1 MKPSLYAVAAS
12 LYLAE
17 YTLYSNSSATV
28 LLNASISDYF
38 HLPYGVAANVGVAFL
53 AGFCA
58 TLLPAGLL
66 LHRCRPVT
74 TFYVSS
80 AALAVL
86 GIAASLSPA
95 FWVLIVIRFLQGA
108 TSALLAPQLF
118 RIARQQFY
126 PDHHTAF
133 LGTWGLVVSAS
144 ALCSPLITAVLN
156 DAWGWR
162 AFPYETVLTTAASIP
177 LLAWGARAQAPEPDA
192 EPERSRRGATLI
204 VGFGLVQVVIF
215 LAAGTTTELTTKVLL
230 GALATVLGVGV
241 IGACR
246 WSGGDGARRPI
257 LYRSFLIVFVAGIA
271 TNVFTLVVIY
281 VLQRVQLF
289 SSYRA
294 ALVLLPMAVVAGLL
308 PITKFGRPGED
319 AKNTR
324 LVSYGAAC
332 LTLAGFGVAVAAHHV
347 GSLPICATVMGG
359 AMGFLW
365 SSLATNVLT
374 NSGRVTFDSAVYHYL
389 RALGAAIG
397 VSVGATAIGGFDSP
411 HRLFVFSGVLIAVVG
426 LVASA
431 AARPAV
437 STRAG
442 VAQ

>member
-28 LLNASISDYF
+28 LLNASISDFF
-38 HLPYGVAANVGVAFL
+38 HLPYGLAANVGVAFL

-66 LHRCRPVT
+66 LHRFPPIT

-86 GIAASLSPA
+86 GVAASLSPS
-95 FWVLIVIRFLQGA
+95 FWALIIVRFLQGA
-108 TSALLAPQLF
+108 TSAVLAPQLF

-156 DAWGWR
+156 DTWGWR
-162 AFPYETVLTTAASIP
+162 AFPYETVLTTLASIP
-177 LLAWGARAQAPEPDA
+177 LLAWGARAEAR
-192 EPERSRRGATLI
+192 EPEAAPDSSRRGAALI
-204 VGFGLVQVVIF
+204 VGFGLAQVVIF
-215 LAAGTTTELTTKVLL
+215 LAAGSTTEVTTKVLL
-230 GALATVLGVGV
+230 SALATVLGVLV

-246 WSGGDGARRPI
+246 SSAGDGARSPI

-281 VLQRVQLF
+281 VLQRVQSF

-294 ALVLLPMAVVAGLL
+294 ALVLLPMALVAGLL
-308 PITKFGRPGED
+308 PITRFGRPGDD

-324 LVSYGAAC
+324 LVAYGAGC
-332 LTLAGFGVAVAAHHV
+332 LALAGCWVAVTSDHMS
-347 GSLPICATVMGG
+347 SLLISATVMGG
-359 AMGFLW
+359 AMGLLW

-397 VSVGATAIGGFDSP
+397 VSVGATAIGGFESA
-411 HRLFVFSGVLIAVVG
+411 HHLFIFSGMLIAVVG
-426 LVASA
+426 VIASV
-431 AARPAV
+431 AARP
-437 STRAG
+437 
-442 VAQ
+442 VASRVEVRP

>member
-17 YTLYSNSSATV
+17 YTLYSNSSSTV

-38 HLPYGVAANVGVAFL
+38 HVSYGAAANVGVAFL

-58 TLLPAGLL
+58 TLLPAGLVL
-66 LHRCRPVT
+66 DRCRSTT

-80 AALAVL
+80 AALALL
-86 GIAASLSPA
+86 GVAASLSPQ
-95 FWVLIVIRFLQGA
+95 FWVLVAIRFLQGVA
-108 TSALLAPQLF
+108 SALLAPQLF

-126 PDHHTAF
+126 PHHHTAF

-177 LLAWGARAQAPEPDA
+177 LMLCGARVEATDA
-192 EPERSRRGATLI
+192 AKDESSCRGGALI
-204 VGFGLVQVVIF
+204 VSCGLVQVVIF
-215 LAAGTTTELTTKVLL
+215 LAAGATTTLTTKVLL
-230 GALATVLGVGV
+230 GALAMVLGFAV
-241 IGACR
+241 IGIR
-246 WSGGDGARRPI
+246 RRSGGEDRQPI
-257 LYRSFLIVFVAGIA
+257 VYRSFLIVFVAGIA

-294 ALVLLPMAVVAGLL
+294 ALFLLPMALAAGLL
-308 PITKFGRPGED
+308 PISTFGRPGND

-324 LVSYGAAC
+324 LVRLGAGC
-332 LTLAGFGVAVAAHHV
+332 LVLAG
-347 GSLPICATVMGG
+347 ATVAFGAPVLVSATAMGS

-374 NSGRVTFDSAVYHYL
+374 NSARVTFDSAVYHYL

-397 VSVGATAIGGFDSP
+397 VSVGAAAIDGFDIPSA
-411 HRLFVFSGVLIAVVG
+411 LFMFAAGLITVAGVVASIAAQPTRIAV
-426 LVASA
+426 S
-431 AARPAV
+431 R
-437 STRAG
+437 
-442 VAQ
+442 

>member
-28 LLNASISDYF
+28 LLNASISDF
-38 HLPYGVAANVGVAFL
+38 FRVPYGLAANVGVAFL

-66 LHRCRPVT
+66 LHRCRPLT

-86 GIAASLSPA
+86 GVAASLSPS
-95 FWVLIVIRFLQGA
+95 FWILIVVRFLQGA
-108 TSALLAPQLF
+108 ASAVLAQQLF

-133 LGTWGLVVSAS
+133 LGTWGFVVSAS

-162 AFPYETVLTTAASIP
+162 AFPYETVLTTVMSIP
-177 LLAWGARAQAPEPDA
+177 LLAWGARTQAPEPDTA
-192 EPERSRRGATLI
+192 PESSRQGAGLI
-204 VGFGLVQVVIF
+204 IGFGLAQVVIF
-215 LAAGTTTELTTKVLL
+215 LAAGTTSDLTTKAALS
-230 GALATVLGVGV
+230 ALATVLGVVV

-246 WSGGDGARRPI
+246 SSAGAGGRRPI

-281 VLQRVQLF
+281 VLQRVHSF
-289 SSYRA
+289 TSYRA
-294 ALVLLPMAVVAGLL
+294 ALVLVPMAVVAGLL
-308 PITKFGRPGED
+308 PISRFGRPGD
-319 AKNTR
+319 AAKNTR
-324 LVSYGAAC
+324 LVAYGAAC
-332 LTLAGFGVAVAAHHV
+332 LALAGCWIAVSAEHV
-347 GSLPICATVMGG
+347 GSSLISATVMGG

-374 NSGRVTFDSAVYHYL
+374 SSGRVTFDSAVYHYL

-397 VSVGATAIGGFDSP
+397 VSVGATAIGGFADP
-411 HRLFVFSGVLIAVVG
+411 HRLLIFAGVLIAVVG
-426 LVASA
+426 VIASVAV
-431 AARPAV
+431 RPVVTAPMEV
-437 STRAG
+437 QR
-442 VAQ
+442 

>member
-28 LLNASISDYF
+28 LLNASISDFF
-38 HLPYGVAANVGVAFL
+38 HLPYGMAANVGVAFL

-95 FWVLIVIRFLQGA
+95 FWVLIVVRFLQGA

-133 LGTWGLVVSAS
+133 LGTWGLVVSTS

-162 AFPYETVLTTAASIP
+162 AFPYETVLTTAVSIP
-177 LLAWGARAQAPEPDA
+177 LLAWGARAEAPEPDIA
-192 EPERSRRGATLI
+192 PASSRQGAFI
-204 VGFGLVQVVIF
+204 VGAGFVQVVIF
-215 LAAGTTTELTTKVLL
+215 LAAGTTTELTAKVLL
-230 GALATVLGVGV
+230 GALATVLGVVV

-246 WSGGDGARRPI
+246 RSGRDGARRPI

-281 VLQRVQLF
+281 VLQRMESF

-308 PITKFGRPGED
+308 PISKFGRPGGN

-324 LVSYGAAC
+324 LVGYGAAC
-332 LTLAGFGVAVAAHHV
+332 LTLTGCWVALAADGV
-347 GSLPICATVMGG
+347 GSLLISATMMGG

-374 NSGRVTFDSAVYHYL
+374 NSSRVTFDSAVYHYL

-411 HRLFVFSGVLIAVVG
+411 HRLFVFAGVLIAVVG
-426 LVASA
+426 LIASV
-431 AARPAV
+431 AARPTLTARV
-437 STRAG
+437 E
-442 VAQ
+442 VDQ

>member
-28 LLNASISDYF
+28 LLNASIADFF
-38 HLPYGVAANVGVAFL
+38 HLSYGRAAYVGVAFL

-58 TLLPAGLL
+58 TLLPAGLR
-66 LHRCRPVT
+66 LHRCRPIT

-86 GIAASLSPA
+86 GIAASLSPS
-95 FWVLIVIRFLQGA
+95 FSVLVLVRFLQGA
-108 TSALLAPQLF
+108 TSAVLAPQLF

-156 DAWGWR
+156 DTWGWR
-162 AFPYETVLTTAASIP
+162 AFPYETVLTTIVSIP
-177 LLAWGARAQAPEPDA
+177 LLAWGAHGRAPEPDA
-192 EPERSRRGATLI
+192 TAENSRRGGGLI
-204 VGFGLVQVVIF
+204 IGVGLAQVVIF
-215 LAAGTTTELTTKVLL
+215 LAIGATSEPATKVLL
-230 GALATVLGVGV
+230 SARATGLGVVV
-241 IGACR
+241 IGTCR
-246 WSGGDGARRPI
+246 SSAGDGGRRPV
-257 LYRSFLIVFVAGIA
+257 LYRSLLIVFVAGIA

-281 VLQRVQLF
+281 VLQRMQSF

-294 ALVLLPMAVVAGLL
+294 ALVLVPMAVVAGLL
-308 PITKFGRPGED
+308 PISKFGRPGD
-319 AKNTR
+319 AAKNSR
-324 LVSYGAAC
+324 LVGYGAAC
-332 LTLAGFGVAVAAHHV
+332 LALAGCWVAVTADEV
-347 GSLPICATVMGG
+347 GPLLIGATVMGG

-374 NSGRVTFDSAVYHYL
+374 NSVRVTFDSAVYHYL

-397 VSVGATAIGGFDSP
+397 VSVGATAIGGFESP
-411 HRLFVFSGVLIAVVG
+411 HRLFVFAGVLIAVAG
-426 LVASA
+426 LIASV
-431 AARPAV
+431 AARPV
-437 STRAG
+437 TR
-442 VAQ
+442 VEVRR

>member
-28 LLNASISDYF
+28 LLNASIADF
-38 HLPYGVAANVGVAFL
+38 FQLPYGLAANVGVAFL

-66 LHRCRPVT
+66 LHRCRPIN
-74 TFYVSS
+74 TFCVSS

-86 GIAASLSPA
+86 GIAAGFSPS
-95 FWVLIVIRFLQGA
+95 FGVLIVVRFLQGA
-108 TSALLAPQLF
+108 VSAVLAPQLF

-133 LGTWGLVVSAS
+133 LGTWGLVVSTS

-162 AFPYETVLTTAASIP
+162 AFPYETVLTTIVSIP
-177 LLAWGARAQAPEPDA
+177 LLAWGARAEAPEPDA
-192 EPERSRRGATLI
+192 ASESSRRGSGLI
-204 VGFGLVQVVIF
+204 VGFGLAQVAIF
-215 LAAGTTTELTTKVLL
+215 LTVGATTDLATKVLL
-230 GALATVLGVGV
+230 SVLATVLGVVV
-241 IGACR
+241 IAACR
-246 WSGGDGARRPI
+246 SSARDGARRPV

-271 TNVFTLVVIY
+271 TNVFTLAVIY
-281 VLQRVQLF
+281 VLQRVQSF

-294 ALVLLPMAVVAGLL
+294 ALVLVPMAVVAGLL
-308 PITKFGRPGED
+308 PISKFGRPGD
-319 AKNTR
+319 TAKNIR
-324 LVSYGAAC
+324 LVGYGAAC
-332 LTLAGFGVAVAAHHV
+332 LALSGCWVAVIADEV
-347 GSLPICATVMGG
+347 GSLLIGAAAMGG

-397 VSVGATAIGGFDSP
+397 VSVGATAIGGFESP
-411 HRLFVFSGVLIAVVG
+411 HRLFVFAGVLITVVG
-426 LVASA
+426 LVASV
-431 AARPAV
+431 AARPTLA
-437 STRAG
+437 TR
-442 VAQ
+442 VEVQR

>member
-28 LLNASISDYF
+28 LLNASISEF
-38 HLPYGVAANVGVAFL
+38 FRLPYGVAANVGVAFL

-58 TLLPAGLL
+58 TLLPAGLR
-66 LHRCRPVT
+66 LHRCRPIT
-74 TFYVSS
+74 TFYVGS

-86 GIAASLSPA
+86 GIAASLSPS
-95 FWVLIVIRFLQGA
+95 FWVLVVVRFLQGA
-108 TSALLAPQLF
+108 VSAVLAPQLF

-162 AFPYETVLTTAASIP
+162 AFPYETVVTTVVSIP
-177 LLAWGARAQAPEPDA
+177 LLAWGARAEAAEPDA
-192 EPERSRRGATLI
+192 APENSRRGAGLI
-204 VGFGLVQVVIF
+204 IGFGLAQVVIF
-215 LAAGTTTELTTKVLL
+215 LAAAATTELATKVVLS
-230 GALATVLGVGV
+230 AVATVLGVAV

-246 WSGGDGARRPI
+246 SSAGDGARRPL
-257 LYRSFLIVFVAGIA
+257 LYRSFLVVFVAGIA

-281 VLQRVQLF
+281 VLQRVQSF

-294 ALVLLPMAVVAGLL
+294 ALVLVPMALAAGLL
-308 PITKFGRPGED
+308 PISRFGRPGD
-319 AKNTR
+319 AAKNTR
-324 LVSYGAAC
+324 LVGYGAAC
-332 LTLAGFGVAVAAHHV
+332 LALAGCWVAATAGQL
-347 GSLPICATVMGG
+347 GSLLVGATVMGG

-374 NSGRVTFDSAVYHYL
+374 SSGRVTFDSAVYHYL

-397 VSVGATAIGGFDSP
+397 VSVGATAIGGFQSA
-411 HRLFVFSGVLIAVVG
+411 HRLFIFAGVLIAAVG
-426 LVASA
+426 VIAFV

-437 STRAG
+437 ATR
-442 VAQ
+442 VEVQK

>member
-28 LLNASISDYF
+28 LLNASIADFF
-38 HLPYGVAANVGVAFL
+38 HVPYGLAANVGVAFL

-66 LHRCRPVT
+66 LHRCRPIN

-86 GIAASLSPA
+86 GIAASLSPS
-95 FWVLIVIRFLQGA
+95 FGVLIAVRFLQGA
-108 TSALLAPQLF
+108 VSAVLAPQLF

-162 AFPYETVLTTAASIP
+162 AFPFETVLTTVMSIP
-177 LLAWGARAQAPEPDA
+177 LLAWGARAEAPEPDA
-192 EPERSRRGATLI
+192 EPESSRRGSGLI
-204 VGFGLVQVVIF
+204 VGFGLAQVAIF
-215 LAAGTTTELTTKVLL
+215 LAVGATPDVATKVLL
-230 GALATVLGVGV
+230 SVLATALGVVV
-241 IGACR
+241 IAACR
-246 WSGGDGARRPI
+246 SSARDGARRSV

-281 VLQRVQLF
+281 VLQRVQSF

-294 ALVLLPMAVVAGLL
+294 ALVLVPMAAVAGLL
-308 PITKFGRPGED
+308 PISTFGRPGD
-319 AKNTR
+319 TAKNIR
-324 LVSYGAAC
+324 LVGYGAAC
-332 LTLAGFGVAVAAHHV
+332 LALAGCWVAVIADEV
-347 GSLPICATVMGG
+347 GSLLIGATAMGG

-397 VSVGATAIGGFDSP
+397 VSVGATAIGGFESP
-411 HRLFVFSGVLIAVVG
+411 HRLFVFAGVLITVVG
-426 LVASA
+426 LVASVA
-431 AARPAV
+431 
-437 STRAG
+437 TRSITR
-442 VAQ
+442 VEVQR

>member
-38 HLPYGVAANVGVAFL
+38 HLPYGVTANVGVAFL

-133 LGTWGLVVSAS
+133 LGTWGLVVSGVG
-144 ALCSPLITAVLN
+144 AVFAV
-156 DAWGWR
+156 DH
-162 AFPYETVLTTAASIP
+162 
-177 LLAWGARAQAPEPDA
+177 
-192 EPERSRRGATLI
+192 RGAQRR
-204 VGFGLVQVVIF
+204 VGVACLPVRDGPDHRRVDPAV
-215 LAAGTTTELTTKVLL
+215 
-230 GALATVLGVGV
+230 GVG
-241 IGACR
+241 R
-246 WSGGDGARRPI
+246 
-257 LYRSFLIVFVAGIA
+257 
-271 TNVFTLVVIY
+271 
-281 VLQRVQLF
+281 
-289 SSYRA
+289 
-294 ALVLLPMAVVAGLL
+294 
-308 PITKFGRPGED
+308 
-319 AKNTR
+319 
-324 LVSYGAAC
+324 
-332 LTLAGFGVAVAAHHV
+332 
-347 GSLPICATVMGG
+347 
-359 AMGFLW
+359 
-365 SSLATNVLT
+365 
-374 NSGRVTFDSAVYHYL
+374 
-389 RALGAAIG
+389 
-397 VSVGATAIGGFDSP
+397 
-411 HRLFVFSGVLIAVVG
+411 
-426 LVASA
+426 
-431 AARPAV
+431 
-437 STRAG
+437 TRAG
-442 VAQ
+442 TRARR

>member
-1 MKPSLYAVAAS
+1 MKPSLCAVAAS

-28 LLNASISDYF
+28 LLNASIADFF
-38 HLPYGVAANVGVAFL
+38 HLPYGRAAYVGVAFL

-58 TLLPAGLL
+58 TLLPAGLR
-66 LHRCRPVT
+66 LHRCRPIT

-86 GIAASLSPA
+86 GIAASLSPS
-95 FWVLIVIRFLQGA
+95 FSVLIIVRFLQGA
-108 TSALLAPQLF
+108 VSAVLAPQLF

-162 AFPYETVLTTAASIP
+162 AFPYETVLTTLVSIP
-177 LLAWGARAQAPEPDA
+177 LLAWGAHGGAAAPDSAA
-192 EPERSRRGATLI
+192 ENSRRGRGLI
-204 VGFGLVQVVIF
+204 IGVGLAQVAIF
-215 LAAGTTTELTTKVLL
+215 LAVGATTEPATKVLL
-230 GALATVLGVGV
+230 SALATGLGVVV
-241 IGACR
+241 IATCR
-246 WSGGDGARRPI
+246 SSAGDEARQPV
-257 LYRSFLIVFVAGIA
+257 LYRSLLIVFVAGIA

-281 VLQRVQLF
+281 VLQRMQSF

-294 ALVLLPMAVVAGLL
+294 ALVLVPMAVVAGLL
-308 PITKFGRPGED
+308 PISKFGRPGD
-319 AKNTR
+319 TAKNIR

-332 LTLAGFGVAVAAHHV
+332 LALAGCWVAVTADEV
-347 GSLPICATVMGG
+347 DSLLIGATVMGG

-374 NSGRVTFDSAVYHYL
+374 NSVRVTFDSAVYHYL

-397 VSVGATAIGGFDSP
+397 VSVGATAIGDFESP
-411 HRLFVFSGVLIAVVG
+411 HRLFVFAGALIAVVG
-426 LVASA
+426 VVASV
-431 AARPAV
+431 AARSV
-437 STRAG
+437 TR
-442 VAQ
+442 VEVRR

>member
-53 AGFCA
+53 AGFCMA
-58 TLLPAGLL
+58 LLPAGLL
-66 LHRCRPVT
+66 LHRRTPVT
-74 TFYVSS
+74 TFYASS

-86 GIAASLSPA
+86 GVAASLSPA
-95 FWVLIVIRFLQGA
+95 FWVLIVIRFLQGVA
-108 TSALLAPQLF
+108 SALLAPQLF

-126 PDHHTAF
+126 PDHHTTF

-144 ALCSPLITAVLN
+144 ALCSPLVTAVLG
-156 DAWGWR
+156 DTWGWR
-162 AFPYETVLTTAASIP
+162 AFPYETVLTTVVSIA
-177 LLAWGARAQAPEPDA
+177 LMVWGARADTFEPDTLQ
-192 EPERSRRGATLI
+192 RSRGAALI
-204 VGFGLVQVVIF
+204 VGCALVQVAIF
-215 LAAGTTTELTTKVLL
+215 LVIGTTTDLTTKVVL
-230 GALATVLGVGV
+230 GALVTVLGVVV
-241 IGACR
+241 IGVCR
-246 WSGGDGARRPI
+246 WSRGDADRQPI
-257 LYRSFLIVFVAGIA
+257 VDRSFLIVFVAGIA

-308 PITKFGRPGED
+308 PISRFGRPGDD

-324 LVSYGAAC
+324 LVSYGAVC
-332 LTLAGFGVAVAAHHV
+332 LVLAGCGVAVAAGDV
-347 GSLPICATVMGG
+347 GPLLITAAVMGG

-365 SSLATNVLT
+365 SSLAANVLT
-374 NSGRVTFDSAVYHYL
+374 NSNRVTFDSAVYHYL

-397 VSVGATAIGGFDSP
+397 VSVGATAIGEFASP
-411 HRLFVFSGVLIAVVG
+411 TGLFFFAAVLISVVG
-426 LVASA
+426 VVAA
-431 AARPAV
+431 VAARPAA
-437 STRAG
+437 TRAE
-442 VAQ
+442 AEL

>member
-1 MKPSLYAVAAS
+1 MKPSLCAVAAS

-28 LLNASISDYF
+28 LLNASISDSF
-38 HLPYGVAANVGVAFL
+38 HLPYGLAANVGVAFL

-66 LHRCRPVT
+66 LHNCRPIN

-86 GIAASLSPA
+86 GIAASLSPS
-95 FWVLIVIRFLQGA
+95 FWVLIVVRLLQGA
-108 TSALLAPQLF
+108 VSAVLAPQLF

-133 LGTWGLVVSAS
+133 LGSWGLVVSAS

-156 DAWGWR
+156 DTWGWR
-162 AFPYETVLTTAASIP
+162 AFPYETVLTTVMSIP
-177 LLAWGARAQAPEPDA
+177 LLAWGARAEAPEPDA
-192 EPERSRRGATLI
+192 APDSSRRGAGLI
-204 VGFGLVQVVIF
+204 VGFGLAQVAIF
-215 LAAGTTTELTTKVLL
+215 LGVGATAEPATKVLSS
-230 GALATVLGVGV
+230 ALATVLGVAV
-241 IGACR
+241 VGACR
-246 WSGGDGARRPI
+246 SSAGDGARRPI

-281 VLQRVQLF
+281 VLQRVQSF

-308 PITKFGRPGED
+308 PISRFGRPGDD
-319 AKNTR
+319 AKNIR
-324 LVSYGAAC
+324 LVGYGAMC
-332 LTLAGFGVAVAAHHV
+332 LALAGCWVAVTADHMS
-347 GSLPICATVMGG
+347 SLLISATAMGG

-397 VSVGATAIGGFDSP
+397 VSVGATAIGGFESAHP
-411 HRLFVFSGVLIAVVG
+411 LFVFAGVLIAVVG
-426 LVASA
+426 VIASV
-431 AARPAV
+431 AARP
-437 STRAG
+437 T
-442 VAQ
+442 VAARVEVEQ